1 MYKLT
6 NSESIIR
13 ISDNAFIPKDSEN
26 KDYQYYCEWLAAG
39 NIPDKADDAS
49 QPDAIAMRQAA
60 YRLES
65 DPIFMEARYD
75 DDPAKMQEWKNK
87 VMEIKERYPLQQ

>member
-6 NSESIIR
+6 KSEFIIR
-13 ISDNAFIPKDSEN
+13 VGDNSFIPKDSEN
-26 KDYQYYCEWLAAG
+26 KDYRDYCEWLAAG
-39 NIPDKADDAS
+39 NIPDEADDTN
-49 QPDAIAMRQAA
+49 QPDPIAMRQAA
-60 YRLES
+60 YRAES

-87 VMEIKERYPLQQ
+87 VVEIKERYPL